1 MRCWEVVQL
10 VGLQTL
16 DLAILVRVQAS
27 QPIFLLAAEGLAVFL
42 QFRFPV
48 PTKNLVGQPPEVIR
62 TACPSPFGTI
72 RRASV
77 LPQKTKVRIAN
88 GHTARSAHTSVCR
101 PVFDQA
107 ALREQR

>member
-48 PTKNLVGQPPEVIR
+48 PTKTSSGNHQKLFVLHARHLSEQFEGQASCHKKLTFAWQTGTRLV
-62 TACPSPFGTI
+62 
-72 RRASV
+72 
-77 LPQKTKVRIAN
+77 L
-88 GHTARSAHTSVCR
+88 RSHTSVCR

-107 ALREQR
+107 ALRE

>member
-42 QFRFPV
+42 QFRFPLFLPKTSSGNHQKLFV
-48 PTKNLVGQPPEVIR
+48 LHARHLSEQFEGQ
-62 TACPSPFGTI
+62 
-72 RRASV
+72 ASCHKK
-77 LPQKTKVRIAN
+77 LKFA
-88 GHTARSAHTSVCR
+88 
-101 PVFDQA
+101 
-107 ALREQR
+107 

>member
-1 MRCWEVVQL
+1 MRLWEVVQL

-16 DLAILVRVQAS
+16 ALAVLVRVQAC
-27 QPIFLLAAEGLAVFL
+27 QPIFLLAAEGLAGFL

-77 LPQKTKVRIAN
+77 LPQKAKVRIAN

-107 ALREQR
+107 ALRE